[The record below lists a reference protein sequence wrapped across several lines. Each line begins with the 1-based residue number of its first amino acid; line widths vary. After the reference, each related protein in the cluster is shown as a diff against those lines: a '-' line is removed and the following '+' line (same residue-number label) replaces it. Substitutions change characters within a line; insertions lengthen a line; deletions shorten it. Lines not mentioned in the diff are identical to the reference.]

1 MPSSPPIYQLRPAI
15 QADRAF
21 LYDLHKSAIR
31 PAVEATWGWNEAWQQ
46 DYFAQK
52 FDPDKR
58 QVIVAKGQ
66 DVGVV
71 VIEEREGAVY
81 IGLIEVLPAFQGRG
95 IGTAVI
101 QDILH
106 QADKQNRPVMLHV
119 LKTNEAGKRLY
130 ERLGFVVTA
139 VAEHKYK
146 MLHPARYSS
155 G

>member
-1 MPSSPPIYQLRPAI
+1 MYQLRPAI
-15 QADRAF
+15 SDDFNF
-21 LYDLHKSAIR
+21 LYNLHKAAIR
-31 PAVEATWGWNEAWQQ
+31 PSVEATWGWDEVWQQ

-52 FDPDKR
+52 FEANKR
-58 QVIVAKGQ
+58 QVIVVDGQ

-71 VIEEREGAVY
+71 MIEEREGAVY

-101 QDILH
+101 QNILQ
-106 QADKQNRPVMLHV
+106 QAHAQNRPVMLHV

-139 VAEHKYK
+139 VEELKYK
-146 MLHPARYSS
+146 MLHAVP
-155 G
+155 